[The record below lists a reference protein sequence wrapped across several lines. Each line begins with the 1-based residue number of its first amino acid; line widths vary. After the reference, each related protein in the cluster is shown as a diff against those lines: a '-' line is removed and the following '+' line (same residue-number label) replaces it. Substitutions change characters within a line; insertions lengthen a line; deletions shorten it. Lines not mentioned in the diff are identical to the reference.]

1 MQEAIPMLMWGMDR
15 VGVRVAPGNVGH
27 GQPSR
32 GHPTLGL
39 MFGVRVGANVISP
52 KAASSRSLA

>member
-1 MQEAIPMLMWGMDR
+1 MLMWGMDR
-15 VGVRVAPGNVGH
+15 VEVRVAPGNVGH

-52 KAASSRSLA
+52 TAASSRSLA